1 MIEVAI
7 RSFVAADGR
16 VPFQAW
22 LDSLDRQTQARIA
35 VALTRLSRGNRS
47 HVKGLG
53 GGVAELKLDFGPGYR
68 IYFGQDGDACHL
80 ARRRHQEAAKRRHR
94 GRQGTVGGIQG
105 SQDVASSMRPHMAL
119 TRSFKDHIK
128 AKIQS
133 DPEFRQ
139 ALFQEAVQTL
149 IEGDVG
155 TARAVLRDFINATV
169 GFAALAKATGIPP
182 KSLMRMFGPSGNPTA
197 ANLSEVIR
205 VLQKKTGVHLEV
217 RASAA

>member
-1 MIEVAI
+1 
-7 RSFVAADGR
+7 
-16 VPFQAW
+16 
-22 LDSLDRQTQARIA
+22 
-35 VALTRLSRGNRS
+35 
-47 HVKGLG
+47 
-53 GGVAELKLDFGPGYR
+53 
-68 IYFGQDGDACHL
+68 
-80 ARRRHQEAAKRRHR
+80 
-94 GRQGTVGGIQG
+94 
-105 SQDVASSMRPHMAL
+105 MAL

>member
-1 MIEVAI
+1 
-7 RSFVAADGR
+7 
-16 VPFQAW
+16 
-22 LDSLDRQTQARIA
+22 
-35 VALTRLSRGNRS
+35 
-47 HVKGLG
+47 
-53 GGVAELKLDFGPGYR
+53 
-68 IYFGQDGDACHL
+68 
-80 ARRRHQEAAKRRHR
+80 
-94 GRQGTVGGIQG
+94 
-105 SQDVASSMRPHMAL
+105 MAL

-155 TARAVLRDFINATV
+155 TARTVLRDFINATI
-169 GFAALAKATGIPP
+169 GFPALAKATGIPP